1 MKHCFAIYHRFQEIF
16 ILLDDGDRRALRAFN
31 LTPTQYNL
39 LIRLGTKV
47 EEGLTISDL
56 AQRLFCTRGNATRL
70 VQRLSQQEL
79 VAVGG
84 DENDQRL
91 VRVALTPAGQKLV
104 AAAREAHNQSVMRR
118 LGSLP
123 LEERDCLLQL
133 TETVAHMLT
142 DDLTQS
148 EPAKPT

>member
-1 MKHCFAIYHRFQEIF
+1 MNDCLPIYHHFQEIF
-16 ILLDDGDRRALRAFN
+16 ILLDDGDRRALRELN
-31 LTPTQYNL
+31 LTPTQYSL
-39 LIRLGTKV
+39 LIHLGVKI

-70 VQRLSQQEL
+70 VQRLSQQGL

-91 VRVALTPAGQKLV
+91 VRVALTPEGEQLV
-104 AAAREAHNQSVMRR
+104 EAARQAHTASITRR

-123 LEERDCLLQL
+123 RADQESLLRL
-133 TETVAHMLT
+133 TQTVSTMLN
-142 DDLTQS
+142 DDLARLQ
-148 EPAKPT
+148 